1 MIRFSLIDINL
12 YAICL
17 FVLGAGSKDQG
28 VFYMAFVAGICSI
41 VHFFFFKKQKVYES
55 IGECLFMSVFLM
67 VWLFFVNTIMSLL
80 YTLKT

>member
-17 FVLGAGSKDQG
+17 FVLGAGSSEQG
-28 VFYMAFVAGICSI
+28 IFYMTLIAGLCSI

-55 IGECLFMSVFLM
+55 TRECLFMSVCLM
-67 VWLFFVNTIMSLL
+67 IWLFFVNTIMSLL
-80 YTLKT
+80 YILKT